1 MIKTYLRRLLSLSFW
16 KRHWRAALIAAAGLV
31 AVILICSLLIGTQ
44 EDIGAQEAGHQV
56 AQLAQNIR
64 NRYKTRLD
72 YWGLSTTEV
81 INKKI
86 YPLSMIVSDTELR
99 GYFGGI
105 VEVGSDENGTPIMPT
120 VKTFAVAYKD
130 LTAPQCLVL
139 ASYKFD
145 QNFWLGVQAM
155 VISNDSGA
163 TRFDWSTNN
172 LVLPAAKSTVKPL
185 CKALNTIIFYF
196 D

>member
-1 MIKTYLRRLLSLSFW
+1 MIKTFLRRLLSLSFW
-16 KRHWRAALIAAAGLV
+16 KRHWRAALIAAAGIV
-31 AVILICSLLIGTQ
+31 AVCLIFKLLIGTQ
-44 EDIGAQEAGHQV
+44 EDIGVQEAGHQV

-72 YWGLSTTEV
+72 YWGLSTAEV

-86 YPLSMIVSDTELR
+86 YPLSMVVTGTELR

-105 VEVGSDENGTPIMPT
+105 VEVGSDENGTPVMPT
-120 VKTFAVAYKD
+120 VKTFVVAYKD
-130 LTAPQCLVL
+130 LTEPQCLAL

-145 QNFWLGVQAM
+145 QNFWLGVQSM

-163 TRFDWSTNN
+163 TRFDWSANN

-196 D
+196 E

>member
-1 MIKTYLRRLLSLSFW
+1 MIKTFLRRLLSLSFW
-16 KRHWRAALIAAAGLV
+16 KRHWRAALIAAAGVV
-31 AVILICSLLIGTQ
+31 AVCLIFKLLIGTQ

-86 YPLSMIVSDTELR
+86 YPLSMNASDTELR

-105 VEVGSDENGTPIMPT
+105 VEIGSDENGTPVMPT

-130 LTAPQCLVL
+130 LTKPQCLAL

-145 QNFWLGVQAM
+145 QNFWLGVQSM

-163 TRFDWSTNN
+163 THFDWSTNN
-172 LVLPAAKSTVKPL
+172 LALPAEKSTVKSL
-185 CKALNTIIFYF
+185 CKDLNIIIFYF